1 MMQNSYDEAT
11 LNETYKD
18 KRLYKAEVKVCD
30 DNVLVDRQIINSILE
45 SIMSLET
52 LGQQLLEVG

>member
-1 MMQNSYDEAT
+1 MKNSYDGAT
-11 LNETYKD
+11 LNRTYSD
-18 KRLYKAEVKVCD
+18 KRLCKAEIKVCN

-52 LGQQLLEVG
+52 LGQQLLEAG